1 MINGMF
7 DTTVLSDLNGKLTLN
22 GPPHFKQGDYTSLLS
37 IRITEDIFGADGNIY
52 IYQNDLTQVSSIRFD
67 RFRYLTMEDFAAK
80 MTADPKFNEY
90 CTIQISDTNK
100 KAFKIEF
107 KTGYEDYIMLC
118 TGNLFR
124 FVGCNQKLYGTR
136 LWRAVEQGDV
146 LNNSILSCNLLQI
159 KCDKLACSLQSYY
172 QDPVTNQ
179 FKPQFSSNV
188 LQILTMFSLS
198 YQSKNMD
205 LHIKLQDS
213 MPLDFYITDQDN
225 ELVNIQ
231 YILQMRFYLAS
242 SFREES
248 DSGVTAIHSK
258 KQIFIYLTGDV
269 KSFKFNQP
277 FENVA
282 LCQANG
288 VIGKQIPGD
297 THVLCYNYDLKI
309 NRNKFGMLHAY
320 RTSLETINN
329 AIFVW
334 TKIDRDCI
342 LNFEYNVN
350 AIEYTLNGDRQ
361 LNIKNDQRPNILMR
375 LFVK

>member
-37 IRITEDIFGADGNIY
+37 VRITEDIFGVDGNLDIC
-52 IYQNDLTQVSSIRFD
+52 DTQFAKVSSLKFSRN
-67 RFRYLTMEDFAAK
+67 RYSSMQEFILALQNE
-80 MTADPKFNEY
+80 TAFSDY
-90 CTIQISDTNK
+90 CKIQISDTNK
-100 KAFKIEF
+100 KAFQIEF
-107 KTGYEDYIMLC
+107 NNGYEDHILVC
-118 TGNLFR
+118 TGNLYR
-124 FVGCNQKLYGTR
+124 TLGCKNKRIGAHD
-136 LWRAVEQGDV
+136 WRAFEQGDDLNDSV
-146 LNNSILSCNLLQI
+146 LNCNLFQI

-188 LQILTMFSLS
+188 LQVMHPYTLS

-213 MPLDFYITDQDN
+213 MPLDFYITDQNNNSID
-225 ELVNIQ
+225 VQ

-242 SFREES
+242 SFRDES

-288 VIGKQIPGD
+288 DVGKQAAP
-297 THVLCYNYDLKI
+297 TTSVSCYNYDLKI
-309 NRNKFGMLHAY
+309 NHNKFGMLHAY
-320 RTSLETINN
+320 RTRIETTNN

-334 TKIDRDCI
+334 TKIDRDCV
-342 LNFEYNVN
+342 LNFDCGVN
-350 AIEYTLNGDRQ
+350 ALEYTKYGERQ